1 MKITPLDIQ
10 QQQFKLTFRGFD
22 IHEVDAFLN
31 LVSSEFEELI
41 RESNRMKEEL
51 KKREQELSIYKDQ
64 EESIKS
70 ALVSIQSI
78 TENVKLNARK
88 EAELIIAEAKLQAKK
103 IISDAQADLAE
114 LTRQCTELRN
124 QRTQLEASIRSVIQG
139 HLNLMH
145 AEGRM
150 EEPVE
155 REDHVLHK
163 KVR

>member
-41 RESNRMKEEL
+41 REGNRLKEEL
-51 KKREQELSIYKDQ
+51 KKREQELSVYKGQ
-64 EESIKS
+64 EESIKA

-88 EAELIIAEAKLQAKK
+88 EAELIIAEAKLQARK
-103 IISDAQADLAE
+103 IISDAQAELVE
-114 LTRQCTELRN
+114 LTRECTELRR
-124 QRTQLEASIRSVIQG
+124 QRMQLEASIRSVLQS
-139 HLNLMH
+139 HLNLLEAEKRVEEH
-145 AEGRM
+145 AVTES
-150 EEPVE
+150 
-155 REDHVLHK
+155 HVAQK